1 MTATAA
7 HLLLTAGGAAAAKI
21 EVDVPD
27 FLVDNNP
34 LDAVLHSPVLAV
46 GAAVLALLLFP
57 KLIRVAINYLIYPV
71 IVALLA
77 YLAISHPEQ
86 TANSIYVLLEFIKDH
101 PAASS
106 VAVVVAAGVL
116 LGPDILAGTA
126 LAGGRLKAAVL
137 FWPIFEMKTCQGC
150 SAGCKAGLRLP
161 SWPLW
166 CYMLL
171 GFGRDHPAASSVVV
185 VVAAGVLLG
194 PDILAG
200 TALAGGWLETFVMFW
215 GMAHSLLQW
224 R

>member
-1 MTATAA
+1 MIIDAPAPQNNTRLHQAAAAVRQQQESLTHSSSSSSSSMQCTSEDIPSTFQTPVAAPVSSSVMTATTA
-7 HLLLTAGGAAAAKI
+7 HLLLAAGSAAAAKI

-27 FLVDNNP
+27 FLVENNP
-34 LDAVLHSPVLAV
+34 LDAVLHSPVLAI

-126 LAGGRLKAAVL
+126 LAGA
-137 FWPIFEMKTCQGC
+137 
-150 SAGCKAGLRLP
+150 
-161 SWPLW
+161 
-166 CYMLL
+166 
-171 GFGRDHPAASSVVV
+171 
-185 VVAAGVLLG
+185 
-194 PDILAG
+194 
-200 TALAGGWLETFVMFW
+200 
-215 GMAHSLLQW
+215 W